1 MDNKHIENLC
11 SYQGK
16 KIHKKYDWLIQSTK
30 QTMSKMEKLMGSKP
44 KTEGNCR
51 MGQEGPNQSLDSS
64 SAKSR

>member
-1 MDNKHIENLC
+1 L
-11 SYQGK
+11 
-16 KIHKKYDWLIQSTK
+16 KIFVFTKARKSTKECDWLIQSTK

-64 SAKSR
+64 SAKS